1 MAREFNHHNFT
12 VSQLSR
18 WRNEML
24 DIIIDH
30 FDNKVPQ
37 PEVLLAGY
45 RRHIGEPAFE
55 LVTSG
60 HHDKLRY
67 RLMTNLVYYAPRE
80 EHQITSWNHLKLVLP
95 DAINNRRQQRGL
107 ETVLSDKY
115 QPFDNVPLFKQRII
129 IQRYWRLRRK
139 YTHDES
145 RALVEIELK
154 ALLDTLPD
162 FVWDNDGRPADLATV
177 EELSEDQSDDDD
189 ILAAGYAD
197 LGDLAHGLLW
207 KSEIGRLEARYQY
220 GYTEP
225 EDHWNRG
232 FRKLRRLVKRSTGI
246 AFELKEI
253 PQVLNKLAK
262 SGRRCCTPG
271 CPDAKD
277 DSGFL
282 ALFYL
287 PDAQSLAKWWRYP
300 DQFIVPSGLNWTDV
314 VGIQCPL
321 HYTIDDWR
329 IRTGFQTMAY
339 MELEVS
345 LNVET
350 VQLGFNLT
358 FLFGPHICLQREAHY
373 AFHETLAT
381 EIAHFFPCW
390 AGCYDHKI
398 PGTAGYPDPLRV
410 HPGVCHA
417 CHSDRQRARKNL
429 EIKSEG
435 WKRIGMGNQQWRAEM
450 EVTYDKSQRKPC
462 HQCKRGTIEECDIRS
477 TRRTYSGSCLPDRLN

>member
-1 MAREFNHHNFT
+1 
-12 VSQLSR
+12 
-18 WRNEML
+18 
-24 DIIIDH
+24 
-30 FDNKVPQ
+30 
-37 PEVLLAGY
+37 
-45 RRHIGEPAFE
+45 
-55 LVTSG
+55 
-60 HHDKLRY
+60 
-67 RLMTNLVYYAPRE
+67 
-80 EHQITSWNHLKLVLP
+80 
-95 DAINNRRQQRGL
+95 
-107 ETVLSDKY
+107 
-115 QPFDNVPLFKQRII
+115 
-129 IQRYWRLRRK
+129 
-139 YTHDES
+139 
-145 RALVEIELK
+145 
-154 ALLDTLPD
+154 
-162 FVWDNDGRPADLATV
+162 
-177 EELSEDQSDDDD
+177 
-189 ILAAGYAD
+189 
-197 LGDLAHGLLW
+197 
-207 KSEIGRLEARYQY
+207 
-220 GYTEP
+220 
-225 EDHWNRG
+225 
-232 FRKLRRLVKRSTGI
+232 VKRSTGI
-246 AFELKEI
+246 AFKLKEF

-300 DQFIVPSGLNWTDV
+300 DQFIVPAGLNWTDV

-345 LNVET
+345 LNIET
-350 VQLGFNLT
+350 AHLGFNLT
-358 FLFGPHICLQREAHY
+358 FLFGPHLCLQREAQY

-390 AGCYDHKI
+390 AGCYDYKI
-398 PGTAGYPDPLRV
+398 PGVAGYPDPLRV

-450 EVTYDKSQRKPC
+450 EVTYEKSQRKPC

-477 TRRTYSGSCLPDRLN
+477 TRRTYSGSCRRDRLN